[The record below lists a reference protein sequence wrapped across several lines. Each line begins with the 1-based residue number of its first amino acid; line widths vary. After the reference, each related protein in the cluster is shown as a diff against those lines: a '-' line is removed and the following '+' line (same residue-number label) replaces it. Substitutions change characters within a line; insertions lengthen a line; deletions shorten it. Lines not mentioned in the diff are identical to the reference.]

1 MTNVLT
7 FLLDLFSGRD
17 RVTLTE
23 TQRMLVLRR
32 GRFDALLG
40 PGQHRI
46 RRGDTTRESHTIDGL
61 RFVST
66 YDRALFRTRPDL
78 AEGHLMEVRTGAQEV
93 AVVTRDGRP
102 KEVLF
107 PEERSVYWVDAGP
120 FEVERFDLAET
131 TRVDPAVAR
140 RVEKANIKQ
149 VLTTLQVPEGHVGM
163 LFLDGVLAERLAPG
177 THAFWAVRP
186 AATVRLVDLRTR
198 AHEVAG
204 QEILTRDRVTIR
216 VNLTAIFRVTDPERA
231 VTAVTDFEEALHRA
245 VQLVF
250 RRRLGALTLDQLL
263 AEKGVVD
270 VEAGETLRA
279 GMAEIGIELKEIAL
293 KDVILP
299 GEIREILN
307 RVVEAEKEAEAN
319 VILRRE
325 ETNAMRSLLNTAKVM
340 EDNPVMLRLKEL
352 EALEAIAGKVD
363 HLTVHNGTQGLLQDI
378 ARLRD

>member
-1 MTNVLT
+1 MTNVLIRIAQA
-7 FLLDLFSGRD
+7 LAGRE

-23 TQRMLVLRR
+23 NERMLVLLH
-32 GRFDALLG
+32 GRLHALLG
-40 PGQHRI
+40 PGEHVIQR
-46 RRGDTTRESHTIDGL
+46 DYSTREMHTIDRL
-61 RFVST
+61 RFTSA

-78 AEGHLMEVRTGAQEV
+78 AEGHLTEVRTGPGEV
-93 AVVTRDGRP
+93 AVVARDGRP
-102 KEVLF
+102 IEVLF
-107 PEERSVYWVDAGP
+107 PEERVVYWTDAGP
-120 FEVERFDLAET
+120 FTVERFDLADQP
-131 TRVDPAVAR
+131 RVAPALAR
-140 RVEKANIKQ
+140 RLEQAGLSRSLTMLRVPDGQ
-149 VLTTLQVPEGHVGM
+149 VGLLM
-163 LFLDGVLAERLAPG
+163 LDGVMSGRLEPG
-177 THAFWAVRP
+177 VHAFWAQRP
-186 AATVRLVDLRTR
+186 AATVKLVDLRQR

-216 VNLTAIFRVTDPERA
+216 VNLTAVYRVTDPERA
-231 VTAVTDFEEALHRA
+231 VSAVTDFEEALHRA

-263 AEKGVVD
+263 AEKGAVD

-279 GMAEIGIELKEIAL
+279 EMARIGIELQEIAL

-299 GEIREILN
+299 GEIRAILN
-307 RVVEAEKEAEAN
+307 RVVEAEKAAEAN

-352 EALEAIAGKVD
+352 EALEAIAAKVD